1 MKQALLILLLALAP
15 APAPVA
21 AQTAPSGLSGTWEAS
36 MVDPNNSDPATWPI
50 GLRGG
55 VPTTLRFEVEGDTI
69 KGVVT
74 VDTWPGD
81 CDITG
86 SKLAGNRFSL
96 SPLGR
101 SPWRS
106 SNSIG
111 YPMLE
116 LAGTVAGD
124 ELRFTLTWDSFTTEM
139 KGKRILE

>member
-15 APAPVA
+15 VPAPVA

-55 VPTTLRFEVEGDTI
+55 VPTTLRFDVEGDTI

-86 SKLAGNRFSL
+86 SKLAGTVSRCRWWAGRPGGRLTPSAIRCW
-96 SPLGR
+96 SWPGPLQAM
-101 SPWRS
+101 S
-106 SNSIG
+106 SAS
-111 YPMLE
+111 
-116 LAGTVAGD
+116 
-124 ELRFTLTWDSFTTEM
+124 R
-139 KGKRILE
+139 